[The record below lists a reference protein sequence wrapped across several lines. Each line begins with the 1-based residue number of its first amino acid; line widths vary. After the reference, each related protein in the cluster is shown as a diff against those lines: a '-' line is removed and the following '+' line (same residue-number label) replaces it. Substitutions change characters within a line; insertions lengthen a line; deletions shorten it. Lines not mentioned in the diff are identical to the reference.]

1 MDTLHELHRQ
11 AVLAHPS
18 SQPFWEA
25 AGQGRLLL
33 PRCDAC
39 GRSHW
44 YPRTFCPLCQ
54 GGPVQW
60 VPASGR
66 ARVHA
71 CTSLLRDP
79 SRTVMAFVELEEGP
93 LMLTHLVGRDLSDW
107 HIGAPLQVSFR
118 ALGTGLHLPVFEAA
132 AQAPAA
138 PAAAA
143 APSAQGE
150 SGSAA

>member
-33 PRCDAC
+33 PRCSAC
-39 GRSHW
+39 ERSHW

-54 GGPVQW
+54 GGPVRW
-60 VPASGR
+60 ETASGR
-66 ARVHA
+66 ARLHA

-79 SRTVMAFVELEEGP
+79 ARTVMAFVELEEGP
-93 LMLTHLVGRDLSDW
+93 LMLTQLVGRELAHW
-107 HIGAPLQVSFR
+107 RIGDPLQVAFR
-118 ALGTGLHLPVFEAA
+118 ALETGLHLPVFEAA
-132 AQAPAA
+132 PQAPAA
-138 PAAAA
+138 RD
-143 APSAQGE
+143 AQGA
-150 SGSAA
+150 SGFGSAA

>member
-1 MDTLHELHRQ
+1 MDTLYELHRQ
-11 AVLAHPS
+11 AVLAHPF

-25 AGQGRLLL
+25 AAQGRLLL
-33 PRCDAC
+33 PRCQAC

-44 YPRTFCPLCQ
+44 YPRSFCPLCQ

-79 SRTVMAFVELEEGP
+79 ARTVMAFVELEEGP
-93 LMLTHLVGRDLSDW
+93 LMLTHLVGRELADW
-107 HIGAPLQVSFR
+107 RIGAPLRVSFR

-132 AQAPAA
+132 TP
-138 PAAAA
+138 
-143 APSAQGE
+143 APSGPNTQAE
-150 SGSAA
+150 SGSGA